1 MAGSPRA
8 LLLCLCLTWNL
19 LAAAAAAAA
28 PGQPATPERPD
39 GGGGGGGDN
48 GGRPDAAVGT
58 PVGRGASGGATAAA
72 AATLASG
79 QQQQPEP
86 PPQEPRRRRAWR
98 VSAGDQVSAHML
110 RLYDRYRGSS
120 GRAPEEE
127 EEEEEGIGQA
137 AAAASGA
144 PQLLPLREG
153 NTVRSFR
160 ALPAGIAGNKEVHVF
175 NLTSLTKSE
184 NILSAQLHYYV
195 GDFQNS
201 SANCPQRR
209 GCSQHRPRKSDVQ
222 ISLLLLSFPTSG
234 NQTRTLGHYS
244 VNIPTAYRDA
254 LSWQWKNI
262 THVLSKAKQNNDLL
276 IGVKIAPLGQHPWR
290 SVHANYEP
298 YILVYAND
306 SAISE
311 SESVVSSLQG
321 HWNPPP
327 RSLPKLV
334 SHSQNGFSERRRR
347 QKRSTSVLLPL
358 QNNELPGAEYQY
370 SEDEG
375 WEDRKHYKTLQPRL
389 AERAKSKKKQRKNN
403 HQKSQ
408 TLQFDEQTLKKARRK
423 QWNEPRYCARRYLK
437 VDFADIGWSEWII
450 SPKSFDAYY
459 CSGECQFPIP
469 KALKPSNHAT
479 IQSIVRAVGVV
490 SGIPEP
496 CCVPDKMTSLSIL
509 FFDENKN
516 VVLKVYPNMTVE
528 SCACR

>member
-1 MAGSPRA
+1 MAGSPGA
-8 LLLCLCLTWNL
+8 LFCFFFFSLCLTCS
-19 LAAAAAAAA
+19 LASAAE
-28 PGQPATPERPD
+28 GSPA
-39 GGGGGGGDN
+39 GSV
-48 GGRPDAAVGT
+48 GRP
-58 PVGRGASGGATAAA
+58 GGARRELSPGA
-72 AATLASG
+72 LEGLS
-79 QQQQPEP
+79 PEGD
-86 PPQEPRRRRAWR
+86 R
-98 VSAGDQVSAHML
+98 VSEHMR
-110 RLYDRYRGSS
+110 RLYQRYS
-120 GRAPEEE
+120 GAKED
-127 EEEEEGIGQA
+127 EEEEEGQGGNR
-137 AAAASGA
+137 SSSSS
-144 PQLLPLREG
+144 PG

-160 ALPAGIAGNKEVHVF
+160 GRTSGIPGNKEVHVF

-184 NILSAQLHYYV
+184 NILSALLHYYV
-195 GDFQNS
+195 GDLWKS
-201 SANCPQRR
+201 STNHGP
-209 GCSQHRPRKSDVQ
+209 GISDMQ
-222 ISLLLLSFPTSG
+222 LSLLLLSLPTSG
-234 NQTRTLGHYS
+234 NQTRTLGHYL
-244 VNIPTAYRDA
+244 VNISMAYHDVP
-254 LSWQWKNI
+254 SWQWKNI
-262 THVLSKAKQNNDLL
+262 TDVLSKAKENNDL
-276 IGVKIAPLGQHPWR
+276 IVGVKIAPFGQQPWKNMNP
-290 SVHANYEP
+290 SYEP

-311 SESVVSSLQG
+311 PENVVSILQG
-321 HWNPPP
+321 HRNPLPG
-327 RSLPKLV
+327 SLPKLD
-334 SHSQNGFSERRRR
+334 SHSKNGLSEGR
-347 QKRSTSVLLPL
+347 QKRSTNVLLPL

-389 AERAKSKKKQRKNN
+389 AERAKNKKKQRKNN

-437 VDFADIGWSEWII
+437 VDFADIGWSDWII

-496 CCVPDKMTSLSIL
+496 CCVPDKMSSLSIL
-509 FFDENKN
+509 FLDENHN